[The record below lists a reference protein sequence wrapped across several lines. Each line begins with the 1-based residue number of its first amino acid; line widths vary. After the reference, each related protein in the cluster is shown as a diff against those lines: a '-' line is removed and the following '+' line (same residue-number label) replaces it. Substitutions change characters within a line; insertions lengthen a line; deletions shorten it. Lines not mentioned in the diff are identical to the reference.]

1 MPEISRFFGV
11 VIKMFHDDHNPPH
24 FHASY
29 GGDKA
34 LIDIRN
40 TGVLDGKL
48 PPRVLGLVTEWTLL
62 HQNEL
67 LERWEQAQHGAPLQC
82 IAPLE

>member
-11 VIKMFHDDHNPPH
+11 VIRMYFRDHGHPH

-29 GGDKA
+29 GGVEVRVTIA
-34 LIDIRN
+34 PPSL
-40 TGVLDGKL
+40 LDGSL
-48 PPRVLGLVTEWTLL
+48 PPRVLALVLEWATL
-62 HQNEL
+62 HEAAL
-67 LERWEQAQHGAPLQC
+67 LANWHRLKTGEPPRR